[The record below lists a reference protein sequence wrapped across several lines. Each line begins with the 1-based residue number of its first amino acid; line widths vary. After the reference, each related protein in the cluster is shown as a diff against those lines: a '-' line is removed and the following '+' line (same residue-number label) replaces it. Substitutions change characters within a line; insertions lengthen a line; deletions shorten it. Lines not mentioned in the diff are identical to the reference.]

1 MALLFGCLAVLA
13 ILFFDLVRDGSSR
26 FGWDFFTSFPSRKA
40 ENAGI
45 LSAAVG
51 TMLIMVVTAL
61 VALPVGVAAAIYLEE
76 YAPKNWFTGIIEINV
91 TNLAGVPSI
100 IYGLLALG
108 LFVYQFNFGQSVLTA
123 GLTLALLILP
133 IVIVA
138 TRESLRAVPKAIREA
153 AYGLGAT
160 RWEVTKDHVLPYST
174 GGILTGLILG
184 LSRAIGETAPLITIG
199 ALSFIAFLPPSPVSG
214 EFPFLNFEWLHE
226 RVHGHA
232 HPDVQLGVA
241 AGPGVPGERGGRG
254 RHPARHDA
262 RHERGGDLDPLPLPQ
277 EDQLVTPMS
286 TIVETKTATQ
296 PRQTAT
302 MQGETRAQGSDTP
315 SLSIVME
322 ERKGTRANPPKASA
336 EKLNFWY
343 GTNQALKNINLV
355 IPEHQVT
362 ALIGPSGCGKSTFL
376 RCFNRM
382 HDLQADTKYEG
393 AIMLRPDNVNLVGP
407 ETDPIEVRMR
417 IGMVFQKPNPFP
429 KSVFENVAY
438 GLRLRGINNKAELA
452 ERVEKALRGAAI
464 WDEVKDRLND
474 SALALSGGQ
483 MQRVCISRALATEPE
498 ILLFD
503 EPTSALDPIATAKIE
518 ELITELRSRVTILI
532 VTHNMQQA
540 ARVSDFTAFMYLG
553 ELVEVDATS
562 KIFTNPS
569 KKATED
575 YITGRYG

>member
-1 MALLFGCLAVLA
+1 MATTALTLEQIRQGLSWRKQLDKVFIAIGMALLFGCLAILA

-184 LSRAIGETAPLITIG
+184 LSRAIGETAPIITIG

-214 EFPFLNFEWLHE
+214 EFPFLSFEWLRSE
-226 RVHGHA
+226 FTAMPIQMFNWVSR
-232 HPDVQLGVA
+232 PDQAFQANAAA
-241 AGPGVPGERGGRG
+241 AG
-254 RHPARHDA
+254 
-262 RHERGGDLDPLPLPQ
+262 
-277 EDQLVTPMS
+277 
-286 TIVETKTATQ
+286 
-296 PRQTAT
+296 
-302 MQGETRAQGSDTP
+302 
-315 SLSIVME
+315 
-322 ERKGTRANPPKASA
+322 
-336 EKLNFWY
+336 
-343 GTNQALKNINLV
+343 
-355 IPEHQVT
+355 
-362 ALIGPSGCGKSTFL
+362 
-376 RCFNRM
+376 
-382 HDLQADTKYEG
+382 
-393 AIMLRPDNVNLVGP
+393 AILL
-407 ETDPIEVRMR
+407 
-417 IGMVFQKPNPFP
+417 GMT
-429 KSVFENVAY
+429 
-438 GLRLRGINNKAELA
+438 LA
-452 ERVEKALRGAAI
+452 MNAVAI
-464 WDEVKDRLND
+464 WIRYRFRKK
-474 SALALSGGQ
+474 
-483 MQRVCISRALATEPE
+483 ISW
-498 ILLFD
+498 
-503 EPTSALDPIATAKIE
+503 
-518 ELITELRSRVTILI
+518 
-532 VTHNMQQA
+532 
-540 ARVSDFTAFMYLG
+540 
-553 ELVEVDATS
+553 
-562 KIFTNPS
+562 
-569 KKATED
+569 
-575 YITGRYG
+575 